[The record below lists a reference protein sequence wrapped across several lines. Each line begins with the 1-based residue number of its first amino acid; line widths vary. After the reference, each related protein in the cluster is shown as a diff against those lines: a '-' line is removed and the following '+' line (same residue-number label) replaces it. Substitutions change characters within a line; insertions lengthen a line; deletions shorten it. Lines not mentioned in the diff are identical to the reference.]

1 MRYALISLFVV
12 SGPGLAANVHGA
24 VPAPE
29 RVHYLNTELRLGLG
43 EAPALPFLPFFPPSI
58 ALALTR
64 GRQLDRHLAFEG
76 RASIA
81 RTGGGDALSS
91 SSSFDGQRFALA
103 SGLRFAFDT
112 LFSPVAATHLGY
124 AHHRARW
131 TTVADANCPA
141 DLCSSEVER
150 GHSVKDALVGDAELG
165 SKPGGAT
172 AIAGDKRPS

>member
-1 MRYALISLFVV
+1 
-12 SGPGLAANVHGA
+12 
-24 VPAPE
+24 
-29 RVHYLNTELRLGLG
+29 LG

-112 LFSPVAATHLGY
+112 LFSRVAATHLGY

-131 TTVADANCPA
+131 TTVDDANCPA

-150 GHSVKDALVGDAELG
+150 GHSVEDALVGDADLG
-165 SKPGGAT
+165 FRLQGSDSRLVLTVTVGLSLSLVTRDDLDGQIDWSVPLAPRAMNAALALGG
-172 AIAGDKRPS
+172 RW